1 MVLLYFFYFLFFS
14 REGTGCL
21 RNFRVTGFVVI
32 FSNMKGRYKVFSL
45 FPFFFLFAVRSTEFP
60 VNEKVLFFLFN
71 WKHRKNSRF
80 QCNINET
87 ILDSNQTFS
96 TNYFTYISSSKMK
109 EGKMKFIITSD

>member
-1 MVLLYFFYFLFFS
+1 M
-14 REGTGCL
+14 
-21 RNFRVTGFVVI
+21 TGFVVI

-71 WKHRKNSRF
+71 WKHCKNSRF